1 LAQSTFS
8 HKLSASDPPIRTW
21 YLFNTSR
28 TSFPDREQVPESEVP
43 DRSVWWADWEV
54 MSDHDKAQLWNDFD
68 EFRGFKERQRA
79 LRRGERIDKF

>member
-1 LAQSTFS
+1 
-8 HKLSASDPPIRTW
+8 
-21 YLFNTSR
+21 
-28 TSFPDREQVPESEVP
+28 VP